1 MLRTPSTPLAELETP
16 NHLPR
21 LRTLRFP
28 SGSTCLL
35 ALNPVDLAELH
46 VDTASAPVLDAFL
59 QRAVHVTSMSLSQMI
74 FKGNELRRVLGSLP
88 SLHSVS
94 LDQCSLRFD
103 LFFESMMV
111 GVWPQLSCPKR
122 MRGSAY
128 VPCLDRLRMVNCRNG
143 TGALDELD
151 IDLLLPMIRLRSFCK
166 DEKGTWETQNV
177 RHMRYIEIWP
187 MRPSFVE
194 KCRRD
199 WEGIEELM
207 AVLEQP
213 RKSSIA
219 SSMCEGF

>member
-1 MLRTPSTPLAELETP
+1 MLRMPSTSLAELENP
-16 NHLPR
+16 IHLPH
-21 LRTLRFP
+21 LHTLRFP
-28 SGSTCLL
+28 SGCTCLL
-35 ALNPVDLAELH
+35 ALNPADLAELH
-46 VDTASAPVLDAFL
+46 ADAVSAPVLDAFL
-59 QRAVHVTSMSLSQMI
+59 HRAGHVASLSLSQMI
-74 FKGNELRRVLGSLP
+74 FQGNELQRVLGSLP
-88 SLHSVS
+88 SLHSLS

-111 GVWPQLSCPKR
+111 GAWPQLSFPKR
-122 MRGSAY
+122 MQGSAY
-128 VPCLDRLRMVNCRNG
+128 VPYLDRLRMVNCRNG